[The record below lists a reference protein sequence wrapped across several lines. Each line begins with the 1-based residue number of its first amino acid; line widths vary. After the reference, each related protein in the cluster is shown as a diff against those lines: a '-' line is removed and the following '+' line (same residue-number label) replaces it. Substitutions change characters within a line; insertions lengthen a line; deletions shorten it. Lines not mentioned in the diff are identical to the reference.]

1 MNSRYVL
8 LTSAKDEQACI
19 AEVIELVLCQSVLPE
34 VWHIVDDGSSDRT
47 AEIVEGY
54 ARTHPFIRLHGS
66 GARGG
71 RNFGSQYK
79 ALQAAYELARAGEF
93 EFIAVQDADQAP
105 AQADYYEQLMR
116 AFERD
121 PKLGMASGLVYERSG
136 GVWCSRPSN
145 SQRATA
151 GSVVFRRECFEA
163 IGGYTPLEYGGSD
176 WLAQIAAKMAGWRV
190 ATDPALHLLHY
201 RPTSSAGGLWRG
213 RWREGMMDASFGTH
227 ALFECLKCARRMASK
242 PFVLGAVTRLAGFMW
257 WHVSGR
263 PPVLPAATVAY
274 LRREQLSRLWRP
286 GARLPGPAA
295 ARRGATGATQP
306 QGKGTA

>member
-19 AEVIELVLCQSVLPE
+19 AEVIELVIRQSVLPE
-34 VWHIVDDGSSDRT
+34 VWHIVDDGSGDRT
-47 AEIVEGY
+47 AVIVAGY
-54 ARTHPFIRLHGS
+54 ARKHPFIRLHGS

-79 ALQAAYELARAGEF
+79 ALQAAYELARPGEF

-105 AQADYYEQLMR
+105 AQADYYERLMH

-121 PKLGMASGLVYERSG
+121 PWLGMASGLVYERSG
-136 GVWCSRPSN
+136 GVWRYRPSN

-151 GSVVFRRECFEA
+151 GSVVFRRACFEA

-176 WLAQIAAKMAGWRV
+176 WLAQLHAKMAGWRV
-190 ATDPALHLLHY
+190 TTDPALHLLHY

-227 ALFECLKCARRMASK
+227 PLFEGLKCARRMASR
-242 PFVLGAVTRLAGFMW
+242 PFVLGALTRLCGFLW
-257 WHVSGR
+257 WHLSGR
-263 PPVLPAATVAY
+263 PPVLPAETVAC
-274 LRREQLSRLWRP
+274 LRREQLSRLRRSGWRLH
-286 GARLPGPAA
+286 GRTDARPSAVN
-295 ARRGATGATQP
+295 ATQP
-306 QGKGTA
+306 QGKSTA

>member
-8 LTSAKDEQACI
+8 LTAAKDEQACI
-19 AEVIELVLCQSVLPE
+19 SEVIEFVLRQSVLPK

-47 AEIVEGY
+47 AAIVKGY
-54 ARTHPFIRLHGS
+54 ASTHPFIRLHGS

-79 ALQAAYELARAGEF
+79 ALQAAYELARADEF
-93 EFIAVQDADQAP
+93 DFIAVQDADQAP
-105 AQADYYEQLMR
+105 AQAHYYQQLMR
-116 AFERD
+116 AFEHD
-121 PKLGMASGLVYERSG
+121 PRLGMASGLVYERSG
-136 GVWCSRPSN
+136 GVWCYRPSN

-176 WLAQIAAKMAGWRV
+176 WLAQVAAKMAGWRV

-227 ALFECLKCARRMASK
+227 PLFEALKCARRMASR
-242 PFVLGAVTRLAGFMW
+242 PFVLGAVTRLAGFLW
-257 WHVSGR
+257 WHLARR
-263 PPVLPAATVAY
+263 PPVLPSATVAY

-286 GARLPGPAA
+286 GTRLPGPAA
-295 ARRGATGATQP
+295 APMGTASATQP
-306 QGKGTA
+306 PEKSTA